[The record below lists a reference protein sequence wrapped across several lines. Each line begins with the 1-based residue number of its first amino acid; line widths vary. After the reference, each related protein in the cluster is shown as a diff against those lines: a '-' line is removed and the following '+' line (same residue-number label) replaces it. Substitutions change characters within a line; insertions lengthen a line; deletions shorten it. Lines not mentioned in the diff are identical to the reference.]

1 MYTSL
6 TQDVPPF
13 VLVSGNPASAHG
25 VNIEGLKRRGF
36 TREQINGIRAAYKTI
51 YRSGLTLEE
60 AKAKLAEEEA
70 ANLEAAPHVRAMREF
85 LDNATRGIVR

>member
-13 VLVSGNPASAHG
+13 VLVSGNPAEAHG

-36 TREQINGIRAAYKTI
+36 TREQINGIRAAYKTL

-60 AKAKLAEEEA
+60 AKTRLAEEEA
-70 ANLEAAPHVRAMREF
+70 AAGDAAQHIRAMRDF
-85 LDNATRGIVR
+85 LDTTSRGIVR

>member
-1 MYTSL
+1 MSTSL

-13 VLVSGNPASAHG
+13 VLLNGNPAQAHG

-36 TREQINGIRAAYKTI
+36 TREQINGIRTAYKLI

-60 AKAKLAEEEA
+60 AKAALLAEEQSTPA
-70 ANLEAAPHVRAMREF
+70 AAEHIRSMREF
-85 LDNATRGIVR
+85 LNVASRGIVR